1 MQKKKKFSPKVL
13 FTFFW
18 FPSIVA
24 DAIMAV
30 NPFIARM
37 PDDLQEMFIR
47 DCLKQV
53 EELDLTEK
61 RNNGYNV
68 KYKLIVVHI
77 RKQM

>member
-1 MQKKKKFSPKVL
+1 
-13 FTFFW
+13 
-18 FPSIVA
+18 
-24 DAIMAV
+24 MAV

-68 KYKLIVVHI
+68 KYKLMVVHI